1 MKKTLECNSCSCEAT
16 IDFNFDEIGQEPLF
30 CPFCGEPYIN
40 EELDELEYPHDNSM
54 DDEW

>member
-16 IDFNFDEIGQEPLF
+16 IDFNYDEIGQEPLF

-40 EELDELEYPHDNSM
+40 EEIDELEYPHDNTM